1 MILAEPPLKKCDL
14 RNTPILSVLKYFLM
28 AKILITGGAGFI
40 GSNFIHHVLQ
50 TYPEIEVVNLD
61 ALTYA
66 GNLANLK
73 DIEKDPRY
81 TFIQGDITD
90 EKCVNRAFK
99 EHQPSVVFNFA
110 AETHVDRS
118 IHGPKAFI
126 MTDVL
131 GTYTLLEA
139 VKTHATPLYIQIS
152 TDEVYGSTH
161 DGEFTEES
169 PFLPN
174 SPYSASKAGGDHL
187 VRAYHHTYGLP
198 VIAIHSCNVFGPYQ
212 FPEKVIPRF
221 VTNLIQGKKV
231 PIYGTG
237 QNVREWIFTQDFCH
251 ALDFVWQKA
260 KPGEVFNIGTGQ
272 RIPNLELTT
281 KILHLLEKG
290 SDQIEYVA
298 DRLGHDFRYAL
309 SAEKIRALGWKPTYD
324 FDAALQLT
332 VEWYKT
338 HESWWKPLL
347 PNSSL

>member
-1 MILAEPPLKKCDL
+1 
-14 RNTPILSVLKYFLM
+14 M

-50 TYPEIEVVNLD
+50 TYPEVEVVNLD
-61 ALTYA
+61 AITYA
-66 GNLANLK
+66 GNLANLT
-73 DIEKDPRY
+73 DVGNDSRY

-90 EKCVNRAFK
+90 EKCVERVFK
-99 EHQPSVVFNFA
+99 EHQPAVVFNFA

-139 VKTHATPLYIQIS
+139 AKAHATPLYIQIS
-152 TDEVYGSTH
+152 TDEVYGSTR

-187 VRAYHHTYGLP
+187 VRAYHHTYGVP
-198 VIAIHSCNVFGPYQ
+198 AISIHSCNVFGPYQ

-221 VTNLIQGKKV
+221 ITNLIQGKKV
-231 PIYGTG
+231 PVYGTG
-237 QNVREWIFTQDFCH
+237 QNVREWIFTQDFCR
-251 ALDFVWQKA
+251 ALDLIWHQGKI
-260 KPGEVFNIGTGQ
+260 GEVYNIGTGQ
-272 RIPNLELTT
+272 RISNLDLTT
-281 KILHLLEKG
+281 KILHLMGKE
-290 SDQIEYVA
+290 SDQIEYVT

-309 SAEKIRALGWKPTYD
+309 SAEKIRALGWKPEND
-324 FDAALQLT
+324 FDSALKTT

-338 HESWWKPLL
+338 HETWWKPLL
-347 PNSSL
+347 SK